1 MKKRTQNKAE
11 TPAIHFNER
20 VDDDFPIHI
29 MRNYLETKAPP
40 IHTHDQFE
48 IGYCV
53 SGNGIFFVRDKIYP
67 FKGGDISVIFP
78 GERHIA
84 QTIAAEKTIW
94 YFLSI
99 DMDKMYSF
107 DMMHTSE
114 LYHRFISNPAN
125 HGGIFRGGENPEIEE
140 IIKTLVDEILEKPVE
155 YVYMCRVLLSK
166 LILLMTRSPLN
177 EGEKSAAEMSGE
189 PIMPAILYIISHYDT
204 DVQASELAEMCHL
217 SEGHMRRLFVSA
229 LGYSPLEYLHRIRI
243 NYACALL
250 HSDSGQ
256 SVCSIA
262 EEVGYTTLSSFY
274 RRFKKYVGCMPG
286 EYEKKRN

>member
-1 MKKRTQNKAE
+1 
-11 TPAIHFNER
+11 
-20 VDDDFPIHI
+20 
-29 MRNYLETKAPP
+29 
-40 IHTHDQFE
+40 
-48 IGYCV
+48 
-53 SGNGIFFVRDKIYP
+53 
-67 FKGGDISVIFP
+67 
-78 GERHIA
+78 
-84 QTIAAEKTIW
+84 
-94 YFLSI
+94 
-99 DMDKMYSF
+99 
-107 DMMHTSE
+107 
-114 LYHRFISNPAN
+114 
-125 HGGIFRGGENPEIEE
+125 
-140 IIKTLVDEILEKPVE
+140 
-155 YVYMCRVLLSK
+155 
-166 LILLMTRSPLN
+166 
-177 EGEKSAAEMSGE
+177 MSGE

-286 EYEKKRN
+286 EYEKKHN

>member
-1 MKKRTQNKAE
+1 MQKRTQNKAE

-40 IHTHDQFE
+40 KHTHDQFE

-107 DMMHTSE
+107 DMMHTAE

-177 EGEKSAAEMSGE
+177 E
-189 PIMPAILYIISHYDT
+189 
-204 DVQASELAEMCHL
+204 
-217 SEGHMRRLFVSA
+217 
-229 LGYSPLEYLHRIRI
+229 
-243 NYACALL
+243 
-250 HSDSGQ
+250 
-256 SVCSIA
+256 
-262 EEVGYTTLSSFY
+262 LSSSRSFHFSTHTSHDALTSQ
-274 RRFKKYVGCMPG
+274 RRR
-286 EYEKKRN
+286 KKRGGNVGRADNAGDTLYNQPL

>member
-1 MKKRTQNKAE
+1 M
-11 TPAIHFNER
+11 
-20 VDDDFPIHI
+20 
-29 MRNYLETKAPP
+29 
-40 IHTHDQFE
+40 
-48 IGYCV
+48 
-53 SGNGIFFVRDKIYP
+53 
-67 FKGGDISVIFP
+67 
-78 GERHIA
+78 
-84 QTIAAEKTIW
+84 
-94 YFLSI
+94 
-99 DMDKMYSF
+99 
-107 DMMHTSE
+107 
-114 LYHRFISNPAN
+114 
-125 HGGIFRGGENPEIEE
+125 
-140 IIKTLVDEILEKPVE
+140 DEILEKPVE
-155 YVYMCRVLLSK
+155 YVYMCRVLLCK

-250 HSDSGQ
+250 HSGSGQ

>member
-1 MKKRTQNKAE
+1 MQKRTQNKAE

-20 VDDDFPIHI
+20 VDDDFPINI
-29 MRNYLETKAPP
+29 MRNYPETKAPP

-114 LYHRFISNPAN
+114 LYHRLISNPAN

-155 YVYMCRVLLSK
+155 YVYMCRVLLCK
-166 LILLMTRSPLN
+166 LILLMTR
-177 EGEKSAAEMSGE
+177 
-189 PIMPAILYIISHYDT
+189 
-204 DVQASELAEMCHL
+204 
-217 SEGHMRRLFVSA
+217 
-229 LGYSPLEYLHRIRI
+229 
-243 NYACALL
+243 
-250 HSDSGQ
+250 
-256 SVCSIA
+256 
-262 EEVGYTTLSSFY
+262 
-274 RRFKKYVGCMPG
+274 
-286 EYEKKRN
+286 